1 MEGNP
6 QVTKSS
12 ETFDYVVVGGGSSGS
27 VVAARLAQAGA
38 DVLLL
43 EAGVSDRRIDVRIP
57 AAVGIAYQKVNWKY
71 PAEPDPSRTG
81 NPESWMAGKV
91 MGGGGSINS
100 CVFVRGNR
108 ADYDGWAK
116 NGCTGWD
123 YDSVLPAF
131 KRMETWEGGASELRG
146 GSGPISVNVQT
157 NHGQAN
163 MAYLQACLQAGY
175 PSNPDY
181 NGAHQD
187 GVGLAQVNHRRGTR
201 SQASREYLRRVA
213 PKGKVSVR
221 THSYVYRILV
231 EHGTAVGVA
240 YRHDGAVKQARAR
253 DEVVISAGSIGS
265 PRLLQLSGIGGQRAL
280 SDAGVETV
288 LHLPGVGQ
296 NLHDHP
302 YLMQRWRATI
312 PTINKMRIGT
322 AVKGL
327 VDYVRNGSGLLAMT
341 MVQVQCMAR
350 SDPGLEAPDLQL
362 QFVPFAIT
370 RAVDE
375 NGMFNVQQAKEEGF
389 LASSTFL
396 RPRTRG
402 SITLRDS
409 APDSMPRISYQF
421 LADPED
427 LRDCLRG
434 LRTVQRVMA
443 QPAMAAITDGQLEP
457 EANCSTDADWEQYVR
472 GAVTPSYHPVGT
484 CKMGIDD
491 LAVVDPELRVH
502 GIANLR
508 VADASIM
515 PTITTGNTNAPSMMI
530 GERAAELILGAR
542 RNPTGVTN
550 GSR

>member
-1 MEGNP
+1 
-6 QVTKSS
+6 VTKSG
-12 ETFDYVVVGGGSSGS
+12 EAFDYVVVGGGSSGS

-81 NPESWMAGKV
+81 NPEAWMAGKV

-108 ADYDGWAK
+108 TDYDGWAK
-116 NGCTGWD
+116 DGCTGWD
-123 YDSVLPAF
+123 YDSVLPSF
-131 KRMETWEGGASELRG
+131 KRMESWEGGADEFRG
-146 GSGPISVNVQT
+146 DSGPISVNRQT
-157 NHGQAN
+157 NRGQAN
-163 MAYLQACLQAGY
+163 MAYLDACIQAGHQR
-175 PSNPDY
+175 NPDY
-181 NGAHQD
+181 NGAYQD

-213 PKGKVSVR
+213 PKGKVTVR
-221 THSYVYRILV
+221 TKSFAYRILL
-231 EHGTAVGVA
+231 EGGAAAGVQ
-240 YRHDGAVKQARAR
+240 YRHQGTVMRAR
-253 DEVVISAGSIGS
+253 VREEVVISAGSIGS
-265 PRLLQLSGIGGQRAL
+265 PRLLQLSGIGPRAAL
-280 SDAGVETV
+280 SDAGVDTL

-296 NLHDHP
+296 NLHEHP

-327 VDYVRNGSGLLAMT
+327 VDYVRSGSGLLAMT

-350 SDPGLEAPDLQL
+350 TDPGLETPNLQM

-375 NGMFNVQQAKEEGF
+375 NGMFNVQQAKEQGF

-396 RPRTRG
+396 RPRARG
-402 SITLRDS
+402 SITLRGS
-409 APDSMPRISYQF
+409 APDAMPRISYQF
-421 LADPED
+421 LADPDD

-434 LRTVQRVMA
+434 LREVQRVMA
-443 QPAMAAITDGQLEP
+443 QPAMAEITDGQLEP
-457 EANCSTDADWEQYVR
+457 EADCRTDADWEHYVR
-472 GAVTPSYHPVGT
+472 RTVTPSYHPVGT

-508 VADASIM
+508 VVDASIM

-542 RNPTGVTN
+542 RDPKGVTH
-550 GSR
+550 GAR